1 MRPAGLYLRLGV
13 LTVVGLACLG
23 SLAVQIGQLGGAAG
37 PFSDTIS
44 VSGEFTDATGLV
56 SGDQVNLA
64 GVRVGKVTGV
74 KVERGIAVVS
84 MAIDERHPVPVGST
98 FEVRWRNL
106 LGQRIVEV
114 LPPPGTQRTGTA
126 MQDGARLG
134 TDRTQAAADL
144 SMLLNNT
151 EPLIGQLDTE
161 ALNRVMGTLAAALE
175 DREASIG
182 QTIEDGSQLI
192 ATLAP
197 RAAAIQRSIANL
209 AELVAG
215 IAERDDEVDRFL
227 RSFASTAEVL
237 AGQADGIGATLAD
250 ADQLVAVLDRVL
262 EASEGDLDTILATST
277 QVLDELVANKEA
289 LGEGLRTLNWT
300 AASIARVT
308 SQGRWFQVYARGV
321 GLVNTFVQEPVIGPD
336 YNDAGAD
343 DATSTGPLF
352 GTPYLPTPPIG
363 EITLGPLT
371 VNPANPAGGPP
382 AGASSGL
389 AALLQGLLGGRP

>member
-1 MRPAGLYLRLGV
+1 
-13 LTVVGLACLG
+13 
-23 SLAVQIGQLGGAAG
+23 VQIGQLGSAAG

-44 VSGEFTDATGLV
+44 LTGAFTDATGLV

-74 KVERGIAVVS
+74 KVERGVAVVS
-84 MAIDERHPVPVGST
+84 MAIDERHPVPADST

-106 LGQRIVEV
+106 LGQRIIEV
-114 LPPPGTQRTGTA
+114 LPPPGARSVGPAMEDGT
-126 MQDGARLG
+126 RLG

-151 EPLIGQLDTE
+151 EPLIGKLDTTT
-161 ALNRVMGTLAAALE
+161 LNRVMGTLAAALE
-175 DREASIG
+175 GREASIG
-182 QTIEDGSQLI
+182 QTIEDGAQLV

-209 AELVAG
+209 AELVEG

-227 RSFASTAEVL
+227 TSFASTAEVL
-237 AGQADGIGATLAD
+237 AGQSEGIGATLAE
-250 ADQLVAVLDRVL
+250 ADELVAVLDRVL
-262 EASEGDLDTILATST
+262 EASEGDLDTILASST
-277 QVLDELVANKEA
+277 RILDELVANKEA

-336 YNDAGAD
+336 YNDAGVD
-343 DATSTGPLF
+343 DATSTEPLL

-363 EITLGPLT
+363 EIPLGPFT
-371 VNPANPAGGPP
+371 VNPGNPGGGSS

-389 AALLQGLLGGRP
+389 AALLEGLLGGGQ